1 MMEMTW
7 SKPSKT
13 AYVTTSVLQ
22 DLSDQSAPDDVYA
35 SSAPTNVGF
44 DKLIRGNKRKGFLSS
59 AAYRNANHSF
69 DPCHSDDRL
78 AASHSSKRV
87 QKLPN
92 EIERPLQSF
101 LNGLQNLLGSQL
113 IGFYLYGSIA
123 LDAYVPGES
132 DIDFLCVTD
141 GDLQEVDMW
150 LIEKLFF
157 DQMAIYPIL
166 AKLEG
171 NFLAAHRLPLHNRC
185 ECAQCFEGAYLVKSP
200 RDWNAITLLLL
211 RNHGIPL
218 LGPATTEII
227 PEVSASEL
235 ANNMI
240 GNLLYFEINREHYFN
255 RGLHDQVFAV
265 LTLCRILYTMRTGEV
280 VSKQAAAES
289 VLSQLPALG
298 KVIIKRALRVWEKRP
313 DAVRVA
319 KTGTDL
325 APKDKLLEFVSIVK
339 KLAVD

>member
-1 MMEMTW
+1 MTW

-59 AAYRNANHSF
+59 AAYRNANHLF
-69 DPCHSDDRL
+69 DSCHSDDRL

-123 LDAYVPGES
+123 LDAYVHGES

-313 DAVRVA
+313 DTVRMA